1 MATAL
6 RVLFIEDSDDDAA
19 LQVRLLRQGGYHV
32 SYERVETPAALSEAL
47 EKKWDIIISDYSMPH
62 FTGTDALK
70 LVRQKGQD
78 VPFIFVSGTIGE
90 DTAVAA
96 LKVGAH
102 DYLMKTNLSRLI
114 PAVQRELR
122 EVVERRER
130 RRLEQQVHQLQRFEA
145 IGRLAGGV
153 AHDFNNVI
161 GAIMGWADLGAQA
174 AIPGSDLQDKFL
186 KIGSQAD
193 RASALTRQLLAF
205 ARRQILQPSN
215 ANLNELTKESISLL
229 RNVIGER
236 IDIQLEL
243 AEDLQAVW
251 ADPGQ
256 IEQVLMNLCLNA
268 RDAMPNGGRLLIETK
283 NVEIREDY
291 RRLHPYAVPGCYVLL
306 RVLDTGTGMDE
317 ATLEHIFEPFFTTKE
332 MGRGTGLGLATV
344 YGIVKQHKGFINV
357 DSTPSQG
364 TAFHVYLPLGE
375 GPPEVQEKRHGDAP
389 RGGSEGILIAED
401 NEGLREAAKEILES
415 LGYRVILAKDG
426 ADAVRVFEENHASI
440 DLVFLDV
447 VMPHLNGPE
456 AYTQMSSIR
465 PNIPV
470 IFTTGYASE
479 ATLLSV
485 RSPEKSTVLQ
495 KPYGSQHLA
504 QKLREILDKR
514 TG

>member
-1 MATAL
+1 MATPL
-6 RVLFIEDSDDDAA
+6 RILFIEDSDDDTA
-19 LQVRLLRQGGYHV
+19 LQVRLLRQGGYDV
-32 SYERVETPAALSEAL
+32 SFERVETPAALIEAL

-62 FTGTDALK
+62 FKGTDALK

-90 DTAVAA
+90 DAAVAA
-96 LKVGAH
+96 LKVGAQ

-130 RRLEQQVHQLQRFEA
+130 RRLEQQVHLLQRFEA

-161 GAIMGWADLGAQA
+161 GAIMGWADLGVQA
-174 AIPGSDLQDKFL
+174 AIPGSSLQDKFL
-186 KIGSQAD
+186 KIRSQAD
-193 RASALTRQLLAF
+193 RAAALTRQLLAF
-205 ARRQILQPSN
+205 ARRQVLQSCN
-215 ANLNELTKESISLL
+215 TNLNELTKEAISLL

-236 IDIQLEL
+236 IEIHMEL
-243 AEDLQAVW
+243 AEDLWIVW

-256 IEQVLMNLCLNA
+256 IEQVLMNLCLNS

-283 NVEIREDY
+283 NAEIGQDY
-291 RRLHPYAVPGCYVLL
+291 QSLHPYAVPGRYVLL
-306 RVLDTGTGMDE
+306 RVFDTGAGMDA

-344 YGIVKQHKGFINV
+344 YGIVKQHKGLIDV
-357 DSTPSQG
+357 DSKPGQG
-364 TAFHVYLPLGE
+364 TAFRVYLLLGE
-375 GPPEVQEKRHGDAP
+375 GPPEVQEKRRKDAL

-426 ADAVRVFEENHASI
+426 ADAVRVFEENHPSI

-447 VMPHLNGPE
+447 VMPNLNGPE
-456 AYTQMSSIR
+456 AYTRMCAIK
-465 PNIPV
+465 PHIPV

-479 ATLLSV
+479 ANLLSA
-485 RSPEKSTVLQ
+485 RSREKTTILQ

-504 QKLREILDKR
+504 QKLREILDKT